1 MLLLLLTS
9 QAGTSTRVL
18 VPHFIQANRT
28 RPNSVEKQRKASL
41 FDQRMESYESTLSD
55 RSAGAAVNK
64 QGTEFSQTEGGCRH
78 GSPSRGL
85 CQVHCLCTE
94 PLCQEQSL
102 GTRSTSLKCWVQ
114 GLSCGQ
120 PSMSCENRLSIKGEK
135 KWVRLSYPD
144 SVFVFWGLFV
154 AFAGDKPLLGLLS
167 CTSFLRGTGCPLQLL
182 PLECVLP

>member
-1 MLLLLLTS
+1 MCPISFRPTEQDLIQLRSKGKRHSLIK
-9 QAGTSTRVL
+9 GWRV
-18 VPHFIQANRT
+18 VSPHFLT
-28 RPNSVEKQRKASL
+28 GL
-41 FDQRMESYESTLSD
+41 LGLLSTSRG
-55 RSAGAAVNK
+55 RS
-64 QGTEFSQTEGGCRH
+64 SPRTEGGCRH
-78 GSPSRGL
+78 GSPSRGQ
-85 CQVHCLCTE
+85 CQVHYLCTE
-94 PLCQEQSL
+94 PLGQEQSL
-102 GTRSTSLKCWVQ
+102 GTRSTRLKCWVQ

-182 PLECVLP
+182 PLECMLL

>member
-1 MLLLLLTS
+1 M
-9 QAGTSTRVL
+9 
-18 VPHFIQANRT
+18 PHFIQANRT

-41 FDQRMESYESTLSD
+41 FDQRMESCESTLSAGLLGLLSTSRG
-55 RSAGAAVNK
+55 RS
-64 QGTEFSQTEGGCRH
+64 SPRTEGGCRH
-78 GSPSRGL
+78 GSPSRGQ
-85 CQVHCLCTE
+85 CQVHYLCTE

-102 GTRSTSLKCWVQ
+102 GTRSTRLKCWVQ

-135 KWVRLSYPD
+135 KWVRLSYSD

-182 PLECVLP
+182 PLECMLL